1 MSVDKVYLKEVIF
14 NYFFDYLALE
24 LNFDNNYKFSDYY
37 KLLEILNKDENIKIF
52 KNFNNN
58 YDLLDLVDDC
68 YNNFATI
75 NLCYN
80 SQELFIGVNDSK
92 LYYNIYINIKHK
104 LFKNY
109 KNMQHFIN
117 ELEEYINFTF
127 NNKN

>member
-1 MSVDKVYLKEVIF
+1 MNVDKVYLKKVVF
-14 NYFFDYLALE
+14 NHFFDYLALE
-24 LNFDNNYKFSDYY
+24 LNFDNDYKFSDYY
-37 KLLEILNKDENIKIF
+37 KLLEIINKDKNIKIF

-58 YDLLDLVDDC
+58 YDLLDLVNDC
-68 YNNFATI
+68 YNNFAII

-80 SQELFIGVNDSK
+80 SQELFIGVNNGK

-117 ELEEYINFTF
+117 ELEDYIDFTF
-127 NNKN
+127 FNNN

>member
-24 LNFDNNYKFSDYY
+24 LDFNNNYKFSDYY
-37 KLLEILNKDENIKIF
+37 KLLEIFNKDENIKIF

-58 YDLLDLVDDC
+58 YDLLDLINNC
-68 YNNFATI
+68 YNNFAPI

-80 SQELFIGVNDSK
+80 SKELFIGVDDGK

-104 LFKNY
+104 IFKNY

-117 ELEEYINFTF
+117 ELEEYIETTSNI
-127 NNKN
+127 

>member
-1 MSVDKVYLKEVIF
+1 MNVDKVYLKKVVF
-14 NYFFDYLALE
+14 NHFFDYLALE
-24 LNFDNNYKFSDYY
+24 LNFDNDYKFSDYY
-37 KLLEILNKDENIKIF
+37 KLLEIINKDKNIKIF

-58 YDLLDLVDDC
+58 YDLLDLVNDC
-68 YNNFATI
+68 YNNFAII

-80 SQELFIGVNDSK
+80 SQELFIGVNNGK

-104 LFKNY
+104 IFKNY

-117 ELEEYINFTF
+117 ELEDYIDFTF

>member
-1 MSVDKVYLKEVIF
+1 MSVDKFYLKEVIF

-24 LNFDNNYKFSDYY
+24 LYYTNDYKFS
-37 KLLEILNKDENIKIF
+37 
-52 KNFNNN
+52 
-58 YDLLDLVDDC
+58 DLLDLVDDC

-80 SQELFIGVNDSK
+80 SQDLFININNGE

-109 KNMQHFIN
+109 KSMQHFIN
-117 ELEEYINFTF
+117 ELEEYIDTTSNT
-127 NNKN
+127 

>member
-1 MSVDKVYLKEVIF
+1 MSRDKVYLKEVIF

-37 KLLEILNKDENIKIF
+37 KLLEIINKDENIKIF

-68 YNNFATI
+68 YNNFEII

-80 SQELFIGVNDSK
+80 LQELFIGINNGEF
-92 LYYNIYINIKHK
+92 YYNIYINISHK
-104 LFKNY
+104 IFKSY
-109 KNMQHFIN
+109 KNMHHFIN
-117 ELEEYINFTF
+117 ELEDYIKTTSNT
-127 NNKN
+127 

>member
-1 MSVDKVYLKEVIF
+1 MTI
-14 NYFFDYLALE
+14 N
-24 LNFDNNYKFSDYY
+24 
-37 KLLEILNKDENIKIF
+37 LEIINKDKNIKIF

-58 YDLLDLVDDC
+58 YDLLDLVNDC
-68 YNNFATI
+68 YNNFAII

-80 SQELFIGVNDSK
+80 SQELFIGVNNGE

-117 ELEEYINFTF
+117 ELEDYIDFTF
-127 NNKN
+127 FNNN